1 MEDGLNEQ
9 SEPTPTDAKQQ
20 EEEMS
25 RATMRRRP
33 SVTVVSPVGEP
44 AAG

>member
-20 EEEMS
+20 EEMS

-33 SVTVVSPVGEP
+33 LVTVVSPVGEP